1 MKSKKIIGLVVL
13 VSLSIGTCANATVSK
28 DNQLKTNQTTSAGVQ
43 LTSSLID
50 NKAVTSQYAIRDSF
64 YDLNDKSINRASSE
78 HFQIIWGNDYK
89 PADNDLIRV
98 IDDSFIRGNLENL
111 ENIRA
116 FYVNEMGLD
125 DTSVGN
131 NGGHYKTNLYI
142 ANTGLSKVTDD
153 WAYMS
158 VDDGSFAFLVTNPN
172 AMRVDP
178 PSWVL
183 PHEYA
188 HAITKHQNGVV
199 SAPWYEAMANWF
211 RDQYL
216 GSTYYKYGTKV
227 YGPDSDFFR
236 PVVLNSDCYFPHMK
250 NYYDAWPFLLY
261 VTENPDKMNGLGLP
275 LMRNMLHD
283 TQDQTMFKK
292 LERLSGTS
300 VKDMLGGY
308 ARRMVTLDFK
318 RQSSYMDEFNIMMAE
333 DSANYNKVYTTLES
347 DNNGW
352 YKVPSSR
359 TPQQGGYN
367 VIPLNIDLNS
377 KQVVVNFSGDKSVSG
392 ADWRA
397 SIVAKTKKGATRYS
411 TMWNEGNN
419 TLNLQ
424 GDEEKVYLVVCATP
438 NEMLDLTS
446 YDVNFEGTKYPYK
459 VQVSTNNDGSNPT
472 VQKINVAST
481 AKASSS
487 FCSEWEKVSALND
500 GFDPSNSN
508 DRNHAVYGNWPQ
520 NGTQWVQYDFDKQYT
535 ISQCDIYWF
544 KDGGGIDVPKS
555 YQIKYWNGT
564 KWSSVSKS
572 SGLGTSIDKYN
583 TTTFTPVITKS
594 IRVEMVSNGNAS
606 TGILEWKALGK

>member
-13 VSLSIGTCANATVSK
+13 MSLSAGTCANAAVSK
-28 DNQLKTNQTTSAGVQ
+28 DNQLKINQTTGAGVQ
-43 LTSSLID
+43 LTSSFTD
-50 NKAVTSQYAIRDSF
+50 NKAVASQYITRDSF
-64 YDLNDKSINRASSE
+64 YDLNDKSVNRLTSE
-78 HFQIIWGNDYK
+78 HFQIIWGN
-89 PADNDLIRV
+89 NDKTGTV
-98 IDDSFIRGNLENL
+98 NASFVQGNLENL

-116 FYVNEMGLD
+116 FYVNEMGLE

-142 ANTGLSKVTDD
+142 SNTGLSKVTDD

-158 VDDGSFAFLVTNPN
+158 VDDGGFAFLVTEPG

-199 SAPWYEAMANWF
+199 SAPWYETVANWF

-216 GSTYYKYGTKV
+216 GSSYYKYGNNV
-227 YGPDSDFFR
+227 YGPESDFFR
-236 PVVLNSDCYFPHMK
+236 PIVLNSNYYFPHMK

-261 VTENPDKMNGLGLP
+261 VTENPDKMNGLGLD
-275 LMRNMLHD
+275 LMKNMLHD

-300 VKDMLGGY
+300 AKDMLGGY
-308 ARRMVTLDFK
+308 ARRMVTFDFK
-318 RQSSYMDEFNIMMAE
+318 RQFSYIDEFNTMMAE

-352 YKVPSSR
+352 YKVPDSR
-359 TPQQGGYN
+359 APQQGGYN
-367 VIPLNIDLNS
+367 VIPLNIDLKS

-397 SIVAKTKKGATRYS
+397 SIVAKTKNGATRYS
-411 TMWNEGNN
+411 TMWNDGAN

-446 YDVNFEGTKYPYK
+446 FDEKFEGTKYPYK
-459 VQVSTNNDGSNPT
+459 VQISADNSGNPT
-472 VQKINVAST
+472 VQNNIASN
-481 AKASSS
+481 AKVSSS
-487 FCSEWEKVSALND
+487 FCSDWEKISALND
-500 GFDPSNSN
+500 GFDPLNSN
-508 DRNHAVYGNWPQ
+508 DRNHDVYGNWPQ
-520 NGTQWVQYDFDKQYT
+520 TGTQWVQYDFDKQYT
-535 ISQCDIYWF
+535 MSQCDIYWF

-555 YQIKYWNGT
+555 YQIKYWDGK
-564 KWSSVSKS
+564 KWVAVKNP
-572 SGLGTSIDKYN
+572 SGLGVATNKYN
-583 TTTFTPVITKS
+583 TTTFTPVTTKS
-594 IRVEMVSNGNAS
+594 IRVETVSNGSAS
-606 TGILEWKALGK
+606 TGILEWKVFNKTQLKK

>member
-13 VSLSIGTCANATVSK
+13 MSLSIGTCANAAMPTTTK
-28 DNQLKTNQTTSAGVQ
+28 LEIDKTTSAAIQ
-43 LTSSLID
+43 LTSSLVE
-50 NKAVTSQYAIRDSF
+50 NKAVASQYLVRDPF
-64 YDLNDKSINRASSE
+64 YDLNDKSVNRASSE
-78 HFQIIWGNDYK
+78 HFQIIWGNNYK
-89 PADNDLIRV
+89 PAENDLIRV

-116 FYVNEMGLD
+116 FYVNELGLD

-158 VDDGSFAFLVTNPN
+158 VDDGNFAFLVTNPN
-172 AMRVDP
+172 AMRVNP

-199 SAPWYEAMANWF
+199 SGPWYEAMANWF

-216 GSTYYKYGTKV
+216 GSTYYKNGSNV

-236 PVVLNSDCYFPHMK
+236 PMVLNSDCYFPHMK

-261 VTENPDKMNGLGLP
+261 VTENPDKMNGLGLQ

-283 TQDQTMFKK
+283 TQDETMFKK
-292 LERLSGTS
+292 LQRLSGTS

-308 ARRMVTLDFK
+308 ARRMVTFDFK
-318 RQSSYMDEFNIMMAE
+318 RQSCYMDEFNIMMAE
-333 DSANYNKVYTTLES
+333 DSANYNKVYTTLQS

-352 YKVPSSR
+352 HKVPDSR
-359 TPQQGGYN
+359 APEQGGYN
-367 VIPLNIDLNS
+367 VIPLNIDLKS
-377 KQVVVNFSGDKSVSG
+377 KQVTVNFQGDKSISG

-397 SIVAKTKKGATRYS
+397 SIVAKTKNGGTRYS
-411 TMWNEGNN
+411 AMWNEGINSM
-419 TLNLQ
+419 NLQ

-446 YDVNFEGTKYPYK
+446 YDVNAVGTKYPYK
-459 VQVSTNNDGSNPT
+459 VQISTSGSVDPT
-472 VQKINVAST
+472 TEKVNIAPN
-481 AKASSS
+481 AKVTTS
-487 FCSEWEKVSALND
+487 FCSDWEKVSALND
-500 GFDPSNSN
+500 GFEPSNSN
-508 DRNHAVYGNWPQ
+508 DRAHDVYGNWPQ
-520 NGTQWVQYDFDKQYT
+520 TGTQWVQYDFDKQYT

-544 KDGGGIDVPKS
+544 KDNGGIDVPKS
-555 YQIKYWNGT
+555 YQIKYWNGK
-564 KWSSVSKS
+564 KWVAVSNP
-572 SGLGTSIDKYN
+572 SGLGNDINKYN
-583 TTTFTPVITKS
+583 TTTFKQVTTKS
-594 IRVEMVSNGNAS
+594 IRIETVSNGTAS
-606 TGILEWKALGK
+606 TGMLEWKVFGK